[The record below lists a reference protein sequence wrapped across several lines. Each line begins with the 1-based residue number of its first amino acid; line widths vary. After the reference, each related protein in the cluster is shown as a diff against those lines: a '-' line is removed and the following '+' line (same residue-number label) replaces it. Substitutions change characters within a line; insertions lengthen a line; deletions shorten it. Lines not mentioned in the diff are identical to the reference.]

1 MYFSKVR
8 RNVKVVYSTETG
20 VNAIITFQYTI
31 AFVKTKG
38 VVLISID
45 LQDVPTNHRFSSVRG
60 AEFESQCL

>member
-8 RNVKVVYSTETG
+8 RNVKVVYSAETG

-45 LQDVPTNHRFSSVRG
+45 LQDVPTNHRFSSAQG